1 MFCSNVTKGV
11 DGNLGNSP
19 SNFSNIS
26 LIRITAITY
35 YKTMKVRYKL
45 GQPDKCVRAP
55 QLCIRCYSEQLL
67 GELVASGQ
75 RHNKPAGFLKRSSLK
90 LSQYANDLCHR
101 RTMTRKIPCT
111 VRVLGAILHIA

>member
-1 MFCSNVTKGV
+1 
-11 DGNLGNSP
+11 
-19 SNFSNIS
+19 
-26 LIRITAITY
+26 
-35 YKTMKVRYKL
+35 MKVRYKL

-75 RHNKPAGFLKRSSLK
+75 RHNKPAGFPRSLK
-90 LSQYANDLCHR
+90 LSQYANDLCLR

-111 VRVLGAILHIA
+111 LRVLGAILQEAC